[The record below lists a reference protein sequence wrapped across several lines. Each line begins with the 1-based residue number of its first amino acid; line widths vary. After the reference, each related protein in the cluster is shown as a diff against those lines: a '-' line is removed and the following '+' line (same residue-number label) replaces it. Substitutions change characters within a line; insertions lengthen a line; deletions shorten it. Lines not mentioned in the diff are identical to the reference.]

1 MFCKMI
7 LLLQSDLPFL
17 QIQNKDNGDIAL
29 LAPPCPWRQRKC
41 FAVVAANATCSNG
54 SRLAMNDER
63 TRWEEGGLVCTPVS
77 SLLMMNCVICRR
89 ASVPSSLARQR
100 RFIAAALIAIYQNGS
115 RPVVVGEIIGGG
127 GAGLLFEPLAHM
139 TRNTTI
145 NPWGL
150 CNTDNLLSGLALG

>member
-1 MFCKMI
+1 
-7 LLLQSDLPFL
+7 
-17 QIQNKDNGDIAL
+17 
-29 LAPPCPWRQRKC
+29 
-41 FAVVAANATCSNG
+41 
-54 SRLAMNDER
+54 
-63 TRWEEGGLVCTPVS
+63 
-77 SLLMMNCVICRR
+77 MNCLICRR

-150 CNTDNLLSGLALG
+150 CNTNNLLSGLALGQGGGGGGNGGARGGEVGLLLFIP